1 MEPVIKLKE
10 SGIPLTIVIRNPVY
24 GIRKPWN
31 GIQNSFTWGG
41 GGGEIYLPSHGGHG
55 LHTSV
60 SRGGPSLEQSFP
72 PLAGRGLL
80 QNLPRTLNPV
90 LHVLLHSLQAD
101 HELYPPSTKEGRD
114 YGKENRNLLLINFDC
129 EVLKHQIPPVASI
142 LNHTKGKC
150 FSSNTFLHHG
160 ASYAKYDNVF
170 RAQEVKHIFL
180 NTRVVSHWFQVHLLC
195 NGCLCFR
202 Y

>member
-1 MEPVIKLKE
+1 ME
-10 SGIPLTIVIRNPVY
+10 SGNHGMESRIPLH
-24 GIRKPWN
+24 G
-31 GIQNSFTWGG
+31 GG

-101 HELYPPSTKEGRD
+101 HELYPPSTKEGRH

-142 LNHTKGKC
+142 LNHTKE
-150 FSSNTFLHHG
+150 S
-160 ASYAKYDNVF
+160 ASVA
-170 RAQEVKHIFL
+170 
-180 NTRVVSHWFQVHLLC
+180 TRFCTMVLLMPSTITY
-195 NGCLCFR
+195 FAHKK
-202 Y
+202 

>member
-1 MEPVIKLKE
+1 MR
-10 SGIPLTIVIRNPVY
+10 GR
-24 GIRKPWN
+24 
-31 GIQNSFTWGG
+31 GG
-41 GGGEIYLPSHGGHG
+41 DIYLPSHGGHG

-114 YGKENRNLLLINFDC
+114 YGKENRNLVLINFDG
-129 EVLKHQIPPVASI
+129 EIQKTPGTASDLNFKPYKRKVLQ
-142 LNHTKGKC
+142 
-150 FSSNTFLHHG
+150 
-160 ASYAKYDNVF
+160 
-170 RAQEVKHIFL
+170 
-180 NTRVVSHWFQVHLLC
+180 
-195 NGCLCFR
+195 
-202 Y
+202 

>member
-1 MEPVIKLKE
+1 MEW
-10 SGIPLTIVIRNPVY
+10 NPEFLY
-24 GIRKPWN
+24 MG
-31 GIQNSFTWGG
+31 GG

-60 SRGGPSLEQSFP
+60 SRGGPSVEQSFP

-101 HELYPPSTKEGRD
+101 HELYPPSTKEGRH

-129 EVLKHQIPPVASI
+129 EVLKHQIPPVVSI
-142 LNHTKGKC
+142 LNHTKE
-150 FSSNTFLHHG
+150 SASVYSNTFLHHG

-195 NGCLCFR
+195 NGCLCFLYWKFCLYLSSLIFDLLFR
-202 Y
+202 WKFIFKSD

>member
-24 GIRKPWN
+24 GT
-31 GIQNSFTWGG
+31 QNSFTWGG
-41 GGGEIYLPSHGGHG
+41 GRGEIYLPSHGGHG

-195 NGCLCFR
+195 NGCLCCL